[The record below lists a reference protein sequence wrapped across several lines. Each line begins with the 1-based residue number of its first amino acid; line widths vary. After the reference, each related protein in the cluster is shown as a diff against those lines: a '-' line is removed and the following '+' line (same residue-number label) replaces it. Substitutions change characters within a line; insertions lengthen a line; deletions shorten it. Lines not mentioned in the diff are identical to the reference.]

1 MQCAQ
6 QDARI
11 WQLKK
16 YIGVNCNMAECLTET
31 NTKVLTKG
39 NYAIAKAAILAGCDC
54 YFGYPITPQSEIGE
68 YMSGKMQELKRAY
81 VSAES
86 ELAAIN
92 MTIGACATG
101 AKAMTSSS
109 SCAVSL
115 MQEGLSYATSDQ
127 LPVVLVSVMRGG
139 PGLGNIY
146 PSQGD
151 YFQATIGGGNGDYKT
166 IVLAPST
173 VQECADLT
181 YKAFY
186 LAHKY
191 KNPTILLADG
201 LLGQMMEPV
210 EFKPYPYPPTDNS
223 SWALSGAKGRAPRI
237 IRSYAPIA
245 DTQCEYLKELFN
257 KYKKIEENETEWEEF
272 DTEDADIILVS
283 FGSTAR
289 NAKTAARLSREKGIK
304 VGVLRPITL
313 YPFPNQ
319 RLKELAD
326 NTKLFISVEVN
337 MGQMLN
343 DIKLAI
349 NGTARVELI
358 NKAVGTPPDPEEIV
372 QRIEELI

>member
-1 MQCAQ
+1 MTA
-6 QDARI
+6 I
-11 WQLKK
+11 MMNK
-16 YIGVNCNMAECLTET
+16 
-31 NTKVLTKG
+31 KVLMKG
-39 NYAIAKAAILAGCDC
+39 NYAIANAAVLAGCQC

-68 YMSGKMQELKRAY
+68 FMSGKMQELGRAY

-92 MTIGACATG
+92 MTIGACSTG
-101 AKAMTSSS
+101 VKAMTSSS

-151 YFQATIGGGNGDYKT
+151 YFQSTKGGGNGDYKL

-191 KNPTILLADG
+191 KNPTVLLADG

-210 EFKPYPYPPTDNS
+210 EFKPYPYPEIDNT
-223 SWALSGAKGRAPRI
+223 SWALSGAKGRKARI

-245 DTQCEYLKELFN
+245 EDQCVFLDKLFD
-257 KYKKIEENETEWEEF
+257 KYKQIEENETEWEEIG
-272 DTEDADIILVS
+272 TQDADIILVS

-289 NAKTAARLSREKGIK
+289 NAKTAVKILRGKGINA
-304 VGVLRPITL
+304 GYFRPITL
-313 YPFPNQ
+313 FPFPSK
-319 RLKELAD
+319 RLNELAD
-326 NTKLFISVEVN
+326 RTKKFVSVEVN
-337 MGQMLN
+337 MGQMIQ
-343 DIKLAI
+343 DIKLAV
-349 NGTARVELI
+349 NGKAPVELV
-358 NKAVGTPPDPEEIV
+358 NKGVGAPPSPEEIA
-372 QRIEELI
+372 QRVEGLI

>member
-1 MQCAQ
+1 
-6 QDARI
+6 
-11 WQLKK
+11 
-16 YIGVNCNMAECLTET
+16 MAVET
-31 NTKVLTKG
+31 ITNKKVLIKG
-39 NYAIAKAAILAGCDC
+39 NYAIANAAVMAGCRC

-68 YMSGKMQELKRAY
+68 FMSGKMQELGRGY

-92 MTIGACATG
+92 MVIGACSTG

-115 MQEGLSYATSDQ
+115 MQEALSYACSDE

-151 YFQATIGGGNGDYKT
+151 YTQSTRGGGNGDYKI

-173 VQECADLT
+173 VQECFDLT

-210 EFKPYPYPPTDNS
+210 EFKEYPYPEIDNS
-223 SWALSGAKGRAPRI
+223 SWCLTGAKGRDGRI
-237 IRSYAPIA
+237 IRSYAPLA
-245 DTQCEYLKELFN
+245 DKQCVFLDKLFN
-257 KYKKIEENETEWEEF
+257 KYKLIEENETEWEEQN
-272 DTEDADIILVS
+272 TEDADILLVS

-289 NAKTAARLSREKGIK
+289 NVRTAAKICREKGLKI
-304 VGVLRPITL
+304 GTLRPITL
-313 YPFPNQ
+313 FPFPNK
-319 RLKELAD
+319 RLQELAQSVKKII
-326 NTKLFISVEVN
+326 TVEVN
-337 MGQMLN
+337 MGQMV
-343 DIKLAI
+343 DDVKLAV
-349 NGTARVELI
+349 NGKVPVELI
-358 NKAVGTPPDPEEIV
+358 NKGVGTPPSPEEIV
-372 QRIEELI
+372 SKIEELI